1 MPGQGDSI
9 MAIDWSRVLKNHIK
23 EACRR
28 YDAEE
33 NRPTHPART
42 TFLILDGEQYPA
54 KFIRGLAY
62 EIATGHKLS
71 SDDYSGGAETARF
84 FEKLGY
90 SVEHGGKIP
99 KDIHTEPPI
108 RPTASD
114 TQKQKH
120 ALKNILKQLFGQVD
134 TEATFDW
141 LVVPDQSSMNDVLSG
156 MHEALVAFRGYENFS
171 TPGRKLQ
178 CDFFIPSENLIIE
191 YDERQHFTEP
201 RAISFDFYPENISFG
216 FDTGYWKNECNRIKA
231 KDPDKKKPDRDEQR
245 AFYDSVRDIL
255 AARNGMTLIR
265 IKHEDYDWESE
276 SGVRTMDNLINNPT
290 TKVHTSNIDEI
301 DVDETI
307 EQMACDLAKCQE
319 AYCSWAKGCT
329 SHEKVIE
336 WLKKNNIGECQEQS
350 QFDLLHSHWNSIT
363 IPTLRKLVPDCMA
376 RMKDGFDK
384 LFQNRSKDQIVSDP
398 IWYLI
403 YFLHPVRHELYY
415 FKVHYPDGYSP
426 RLAKLVRSHRLGLKS
441 ARTYLSKKD
450 REIGGSHISAC
461 GTVAF
466 KHLHLHPTTSTS
478 RKTNLRDLK
487 KEDKKIIRNL
497 EMGDGDLSSDELKI
511 AVALSTRATLSFE
524 RWINYAQCAINE
536 GPIFTLKEGKKHS
549 DCCKE
554 IIKNLESKDQ
564 KQDTPRDILEKYYKI
579 KVTSKLGIIGHEYN
593 HFMNLRIGG
602 TPPYP
607 PPPDNRS
614 ELDYLNEFIPD
625 TYWFCYAFMTPAEFD
640 AFRNMAIQ
648 IHYNMLPHVLETF
661 EDLVLV
667 HVPRGLDK
675 LLDLEQRIEVKG
687 ETGWFVKGFNM
698 PRLRCA
704 TQQDGCDAATDT
716 T

>member
-1 MPGQGDSI
+1 M
-9 MAIDWSRVLKNHIK
+9 
-23 EACRR
+23 
-28 YDAEE
+28 
-33 NRPTHPART
+33 
-42 TFLILDGEQYPA
+42 
-54 KFIRGLAY
+54 
-62 EIATGHKLS
+62 S

-90 SVEHGGKIP
+90 SVEHGGKIL
-99 KDIHTEPPI
+99 KDIHTEPTMQ
-108 RPTASD
+108 RN
-114 TQKQKH
+114 
-120 ALKNILKQLFGQVD
+120 ALKNILEQLFGQVY

-156 MHEALVAFRGYENFS
+156 MHEALVAFRDYENFS
-171 TPGRKLQ
+171 TPRQKLQ

-201 RAISFDFYPENISFG
+201 RAISFDFYPENISFA
-216 FDTGYWKNECNRIKA
+216 FDIRYWKDECNRIKA
-231 KDPDKKKPDRDEQR
+231 KDSDKNKPDRDEQR

-307 EQMACDLAKCQE
+307 EQIACDLAKCQE
-319 AYCSWAKGCT
+319 AYRSWAKGCT

-336 WLKKNNIGECQEQS
+336 WLKENNIGECQEQS

-403 YFLHPVRHELYY
+403 YFLHPVRHELFY
-415 FKVHYPDGYSP
+415 FKVHYLGGYSP
-426 RLAKLVRSHRLGLKS
+426 RLAKFVRSHRLGLKS

-461 GTVAF
+461 GTMAF
-466 KHLHLHPTTSTS
+466 KHLHLHPTTSAME
-478 RKTNLRDLK
+478 KPNLWYIKKKSILDLK
-487 KEDKKIIRNL
+487 
-497 EMGDGDLSSDELKI
+497 MGEGDLSSDEEKVAI
-511 AVALSTRATLSFE
+511 ALSTRATLSFE

-554 IIKNLESKDQ
+554 IINLKSTEQ
-564 KQDTPRDILEKYYKI
+564 NQDDLRDILKKYYEI
-579 KVTSKLGIIGHEYN
+579 EVTSKL
-593 HFMNLRIGG
+593 
-602 TPPYP
+602 
-607 PPPDNRS
+607 
-614 ELDYLNEFIPD
+614 
-625 TYWFCYAFMTPAEFD
+625 
-640 AFRNMAIQ
+640 
-648 IHYNMLPHVLETF
+648 
-661 EDLVLV
+661 
-667 HVPRGLDK
+667 
-675 LLDLEQRIEVKG
+675 
-687 ETGWFVKGFNM
+687 
-698 PRLRCA
+698 
-704 TQQDGCDAATDT
+704 
-716 T
+716 